1 MKTILIVSAGP
12 IDQDSLRLGAEMKD
26 IRHALQRSKSREEWK
41 IECHTAATVD
51 DLRRALL
58 DYRPAILHFS
68 GHGAG
73 EDGLCFEDANGY
85 SHMAQAEPLAKLFH
99 LFSDSLK
106 CVVLNACYSDVQA
119 AAICNEI
126 NCVVGMKSTID
137 DESAIKFAASF
148 YDAIFA
154 QCSISMAFKMGCN
167 ALDLSNLRDSDV
179 PALQIRK
186 GSDFS
191 YADLFSPAKNQ
202 NETSIKPGQAG
213 PIKIHEADKDQSST
227 IAISLDCDAL
237 AERGAEAKKSLI
249 STFNRLETARIR
261 QQEAKVVLTSARHKS
276 LLEQVHDS
284 SRNDSSGHAELSLA
298 NEELRLQKLAAPI
311 NAIAYDPHI
320 NSWLSSIEERVDL
333 ALKFCEILESPYAR
347 APGHVDFDL
356 VLRPKLD
363 VSFVFQIPEDIVNE
377 IIRKEGFENCGGER
391 MITSSWGF
399 DIFDLP
405 SKLVISE
412 VLPKLIRLVYLP
424 PHPSAKASYSDAH
437 LLDLSNWTFGLH

>member
-12 IDQDSLRLGAEMKD
+12 IDQDSLRLGAEMKY
-26 IRHALQRSKSREEWK
+26 IRQALQRSKVREEWK

-51 DLRRALL
+51 DLRLALL

-106 CVVLNACYSDVQA
+106 CVVLNACYSDIQA
-119 AAICNEI
+119 KAICNEI
-126 NCVVGMKSTID
+126 SCVVGMKSTID
-137 DESAIKFAASF
+137 DESAIKFAVSF

-179 PALQIRK
+179 PALQTKK
-186 GSDFS
+186 GSDPS
-191 YADLFSPAKNQ
+191 YADIFDPARTTNA
-202 NETSIKPGQAG
+202 TSIKIEQAG
-213 PIKIHEADKDQSST
+213 LIKNHEADQAQCST
-227 IAISLDCDAL
+227 IPIYLDCDTL
-237 AERGAEAKKSLI
+237 ADGGVDAKKSLTF
-249 STFNRLETARIR
+249 TFNRLETARVR
-261 QQEAKVVLTSARHKS
+261 EQDAKVVLTSARYKS
-276 LLEQVHDS
+276 LLDQVQDS
-284 SRNDSSGHAELSLA
+284 SKNDGSGHAELSLA
-298 NEELRLQKLAAPI
+298 NEELRLEKLAAPI
-311 NAIAYDPHI
+311 NAIAYNPQI
-320 NSWLSSIEERVDL
+320 NAWLSSIEERVDL
-333 ALKFCEILESPYAR
+333 ALKFCEIVQSPYNH
-347 APGHVDFDL
+347 APDCIDFDL

-363 VSFVFQIPEDIVNE
+363 VSFVFQIPRDIVNE
-377 IIRKEGFENCGGER
+377 IVTKNGFEKHGGER
-391 MITSSWGF
+391 MITSTWGF

-405 SKLVISE
+405 VKLVMSE

-424 PHPSAKASYSDAH
+424 PNRSVKASYSDEH
-437 LLDLSNWTFGLH
+437 LLNLSNWTFGLH